1 VEDRPPRALD
11 AFSRDTLEFPAVVAL
26 LGRRLSGPL
35 AAPLLAA
42 LGPGTDLEAIRLEL
56 ELAGE
61 ALEFLR
67 TDSRPSFGDIGDPRG
82 ILASLQVEGQ
92 TCSSAE
98 ILSLLALVRAASDIR
113 ALFSKTILRQIGEHS
128 RALADFRVI
137 SKTLEGKILPDGTL
151 DSSASPELRRLREAI
166 QHTRRE
172 IQGSLEKLVRRW
184 DAASV
189 LQDAVV
195 TLRNDRFVLPVKVEE
210 KRRFE
215 GIVHGTSASGATVFV
230 EPLETLPLNNELVE
244 LQEREFAEVQR
255 ILAAWSQMFREHLTE
270 LYQAVETLSR
280 LDLAFAKA
288 EFARAYNAC
297 LPQFQERAG
306 VFLRE
311 ARHPLLEAALSTK
324 GQRSVPVT
332 VELGEPKTLMVISGP
347 NTGGKTVTLKTVGL
361 AVLMAQSGL
370 PVLASEARLP
380 LFERVL
386 ADIGDQQS
394 IEASLSTF
402 SAHIVNIQD
411 MVAVAGSNDLVLL
424 DELGGSTEPHEGAAL
439 AVAILEHFRSLRA
452 LTIAT
457 THHARLK
464 AYAAQTPEAL
474 NAAVEFDEATLRPTY
489 RLLIGLPGKS
499 SGLDI
504 AARLGLDPAIV
515 TEARRLLDPADTEA
529 SALVASLHA
538 QKAELTNQL
547 LEAGRERQA
556 LAEERTRQ
564 EQDARE
570 ERRAK
575 LRELDKRLE
584 ETIRELEKK
593 WERIVEEL
601 RATGAPAKPAERAKR
616 KTASLETAA
625 REDWNVEVLE
635 ALREAPSEEAAPAR
649 ALVAGDK
656 VRVRGLSTPGT
667 VIAVLG
673 EEVEVEV
680 GRLRMR
686 VPPSELGRLVA
697 TEGKTVPPAGRYG
710 AAGTA
715 SSRFESQEV
724 APLSESLT
732 SEINVIGATAEEAR
746 ERVDK
751 FLDEAYLAGRLRLR
765 VIHGHG
771 KGILKKALHEMFAT
785 HPHVEKFYPA
795 PPREGGAGAT
805 IVELKA

>member
-1 VEDRPPRALD
+1 M
-11 AFSRDTLEFPAVVAL
+11 FH
-26 LGRRLSGPL
+26 
-35 AAPLLAA
+35 
-42 LGPGTDLEAIRLEL
+42 
-56 ELAGE
+56 
-61 ALEFLR
+61 
-67 TDSRPSFGDIGDPRG
+67 
-82 ILASLQVEGQ
+82 
-92 TCSSAE
+92 
-98 ILSLLALVRAASDIR
+98 
-113 ALFSKTILRQIGEHS
+113 EHS
-128 RALADFRVI
+128 
-137 SKTLEGKILPDGTL
+137 
-151 DSSASPELRRLREAI
+151 
-166 QHTRRE
+166 
-172 IQGSLEKLVRRW
+172 
-184 DAASV
+184 
-189 LQDAVV
+189 
-195 TLRNDRFVLPVKVEE
+195 
-210 KRRFE
+210 
-215 GIVHGTSASGATVFV
+215 
-230 EPLETLPLNNELVE
+230 
-244 LQEREFAEVQR
+244 
-255 ILAAWSQMFREHLTE
+255 TE
-270 LYQAVETLSR
+270 LHQAVETLSR
-280 LDLAFAKA
+280 LDLGFAKA

-297 LPQFQERAG
+297 LPQFQEHAAI
-306 VFLRE
+306 FLRE
-311 ARHPLLEAALSTK
+311 ARHPLLEAALGSK

-332 VELGEPKTLMVISGP
+332 VEIGEPNTLMVISGP

-370 PVLASEARLP
+370 PVLALEARLP

-402 SAHIVNIQD
+402 SAHIVNIQN

-464 AYAAQTPEAL
+464 AYAAQTPEAV
-474 NAAVEFDEATLRPTY
+474 NASMEFDEATLRPTY

-499 SGLDI
+499 SGLEI

-547 LEAGRERQA
+547 LEVGRERQV
-556 LAEERTRQ
+556 LAEERTRL

-584 ETIRELEKK
+584 ETIREFEKK

-601 RATGAPAKPAERAKR
+601 RATGAPAKAAERAKR

-635 ALREAPSEEAAPAR
+635 ALREATPEEAAPAR
-649 ALVAGDK
+649 ALAAGDK
-656 VRVRGLSTPGT
+656 VRVRGLSTLGR
-667 VIAVLG
+667 VSAVLG

-686 VPPSELGRLVA
+686 VHPSELGIVEA
-697 TEGKTVPPAGRYG
+697 TKGRAAAQGAAAPRTGPYG
-710 AAGTA
+710 AARTA
-715 SSRFESQEV
+715 SPRFENQEI
-724 APLSESLT
+724 APLSEPLTRRRRRRDYRGAESLGTCPIPRGSAGHCRGSAAKFRDQGT
-732 SEINVIGATAEEAR
+732 SEHGYPTLGNYYEMRGRMVSHSPAR
-746 ERVDK
+746 IFHRRRQLPV
-751 FLDEAYLAGRLRLR
+751 
-765 VIHGHG
+765 
-771 KGILKKALHEMFAT
+771 
-785 HPHVEKFYPA
+785 
-795 PPREGGAGAT
+795 
-805 IVELKA
+805 

>member
-1 VEDRPPRALD
+1 ME
-11 AFSRDTLEFPAVVAL
+11 
-26 LGRRLSGPL
+26 
-35 AAPLLAA
+35 
-42 LGPGTDLEAIRLEL
+42 
-56 ELAGE
+56 
-61 ALEFLR
+61 
-67 TDSRPSFGDIGDPRG
+67 
-82 ILASLQVEGQ
+82 
-92 TCSSAE
+92 
-98 ILSLLALVRAASDIR
+98 
-113 ALFSKTILRQIGEHS
+113 IGE
-128 RALADFRVI
+128 
-137 SKTLEGKILPDGTL
+137 P
-151 DSSASPELRRLREAI
+151 
-166 QHTRRE
+166 
-172 IQGSLEKLVRRW
+172 
-184 DAASV
+184 
-189 LQDAVV
+189 
-195 TLRNDRFVLPVKVEE
+195 N
-210 KRRFE
+210 
-215 GIVHGTSASGATVFV
+215 
-230 EPLETLPLNNELVE
+230 
-244 LQEREFAEVQR
+244 
-255 ILAAWSQMFREHLTE
+255 
-270 LYQAVETLSR
+270 
-280 LDLAFAKA
+280 
-288 EFARAYNAC
+288 
-297 LPQFQERAG
+297 
-306 VFLRE
+306 
-311 ARHPLLEAALSTK
+311 
-324 GQRSVPVT
+324 
-332 VELGEPKTLMVISGP
+332 TLMVISGP

-370 PVLASEARLP
+370 PVLALEARLP

-424 DELGGSTEPHEGAAL
+424 DELGASTEPHEGAAL
-439 AVAILEHFRSLRA
+439 AVAILEHFRSLGA

-464 AYAAQTPEAL
+464 AYAAQTPEAV
-474 NAAVEFDEATLRPTY
+474 NASMEFDEATLRPTY

-499 SGLDI
+499 SGLEI

-547 LEAGRERQA
+547 LEVGRERQV
-556 LAEERTRQ
+556 LAEERTRL

-584 ETIRELEKK
+584 ETIREFEKK

-601 RATGAPAKPAERAKR
+601 RATGAPAKAAERAKR
-616 KTASLETAA
+616 KTASLETTA

-635 ALREAPSEEAAPAR
+635 ALGAATPEEVAPAR
-649 ALVAGDK
+649 AVAAGDK
-656 VRVRGLSTPGT
+656 VRVRGLSTLGR
-667 VIAVLG
+667 VSAVLG

-686 VPPSELGRLVA
+686 VRSSELGIVEA
-697 TEGKTVPPAGRYG
+697 TKGRAAAQGAAAPRTGPYG
-710 AAGTA
+710 AARTA
-715 SSRFESQEV
+715 SPRFENQEI
-724 APLSESLT
+724 APLSEPLT
-732 SEINVIGATAEEAR
+732 AEINVIGATAEEAR

-785 HPHVEKFYPA
+785 HPHVEKFYLA